1 MIPMSRWEPNTVER
15 LQDAAMT
22 LFYERGYSDVTVADI
37 AEHAGLTKRTF
48 FNHFSDK
55 REVLFAGSSALEE
68 QVEAFIVTS
77 GPQQPAID
85 VAISALAAAGQTL
98 SRYSEGARLRR
109 DVIDSSPELQERSLI
124 KLASLAR
131 VITAALVARDPHLT
145 GASLVAESAVTVF
158 GAAYS
163 AWADSP
169 TSHFPDLMDKVLAEL
184 RTAIGGARSLSG

>member
-1 MIPMSRWEPNTVER
+1 MSRWEPNTVER

-22 LFYERGYSDVTVADI
+22 LFHERGYSNVTIADI

-48 FNHFSDK
+48 FNHFPDK

-68 QVEAFIVTS
+68 RVEGYILAS
-77 GPQQPAID
+77 DREQRAID

-131 VITAALVARDPHLT
+131 VITAGLVARDPEVR
-145 GASLVAESAVTVF
+145 GATLVAESAVTVF

-169 TSHFPDLMDKVLAEL
+169 TSDFPEHMDNVLAEL
-184 RTAIGGARSLSG
+184 RTAIVAASPAPR